1 MVLGHHHAALLPMW
15 AEELRLKPQRAT
27 KIGDALRVD
36 VGHGKKV
43 WKSENY
49 DATIAEFSEMQLK
62 TTEKLQGWK

>member
-1 MVLGHHHAALLPMW
+1 MW
-15 AEELRLKPQRAT
+15 AEEPQLKPQRAT

-36 VGHGKKV
+36 TGHGKGI

-62 TTEKLQGWK
+62 TTEKLQGSK